1 MKYKFLFVLILIFNQ
16 LNAQLNND
24 LYNLE
29 NRIKFANFLYQEKD
43 YIRAIDEIKFILNQT
58 ESDTLRFRFANSFLK
73 LNRYEEASEN
83 FKTLFLGS
91 LSNEAK
97 LFFFKSNFL
106 KNDFNFFR
114 KLTENKNYIP
124 EKYENEISRLNSISY
139 FLDNEKLPPQETLLK
154 PFDDS
159 LQTKLYL
166 FYQMKKNP
174 PTKNP
179 LQAAAFS
186 ALIPGAGKI
195 YTGEISDGIIS
206 FIATSLSLYLSINNF
221 QHNHQTRGWIF
232 AGLTS
237 FFYGGNV
244 YGSYV
249 SAKKYNEN
257 SKLKIQNEIKNFFRE
272 KNYFLPQIEF

>member
-1 MKYKFLFVLILIFNQ
+1 MKFKLLFALILIFNQ
-16 LNAQLNND
+16 FKAQSIND

-29 NRIKFANFLYQEKD
+29 NRIKFANYLYQEKD
-43 YIRAIDEIKFILNQT
+43 YIRAIDEFKHILNQT
-58 ESDTLRFRFANSFLK
+58 ENDTLRFRFANSFLI

-83 FKTLFLGS
+83 FKTLFLSS
-91 LSNEAK
+91 LSDDAK

-139 FLDNEKLPPQETLLK
+139 FLDKEKLPPQEILLK

-166 FYQMKKNP
+166 FYQLKKNP
-174 PTKNP
+174 PRKNP
-179 LQAAAFS
+179 TQAAIFS
-186 ALIPGAGKI
+186 SIIPGAGKF

-206 FIATSLSLYLSINNF
+206 FFATSLSLFLSINNF
-221 QHNHQTRGWIF
+221 QHNHQVRGWIF

-237 FFYGGNV
+237 FFYGGNI

-249 SAKKYNEN
+249 SAKKFNDN
-257 SKLKIQNEIKNFFRE
+257 TKIKIQDEIKNYFIER
-272 KNYFLPQIEF
+272 NYFLPQIEF